1 MNDVSRRTVVRGI
14 AATAGSTLGFPALA
28 QREGIKFKLGTDV
41 PETFPTVVYARKA
54 AEKIASESNGRL
66 RIEIFPANQL
76 GSSTDLL
83 SQVRSGA
90 VEMVALQGTTL
101 STLAPVA
108 GINTVTFAFKEY
120 ATVWD
125 AMDGDVGTLVRKSL
139 APLGLHVATKM
150 WDGGFR
156 QVFTASKRISSPDDL
171 KGLKIRVPV
180 SPIFVSTFRALG
192 SSPAA
197 INVAELYSA
206 LQAGIAD
213 GCELPLTGIDSL
225 KLYEVQKQCSMTN
238 HLWDGPWQVVNAKV
252 WSRLPSDLQDIF
264 IRNFDAV
271 AEEQRRFTQQQ
282 ATDLVPELEKKGMVF
297 TRPDPAPFRKVLAAS
312 GFYGE
317 WQSKFGSEAW
327 AVLERYT
334 GKLS

>member
-1 MNDVSRRTVVRGI
+1 MNDISRRTVVRGI
-14 AATAGSTLGFPALA
+14 AATAGAALGFPALA
-28 QREGIKFKLGTDV
+28 QGKEFKFKLGTDV

-54 AEKIASESNGRL
+54 AEKIASESKGRL
-66 RIEIFPANQL
+66 RIEIFPASQL
-76 GSSTDLL
+76 GSSTELL

-108 GINTVTFAFKEY
+108 GINMVPFAFKDY
-120 ATVWD
+120 ATVWK
-125 AMDGDVGTLVRKSL
+125 AMDGDVGNLIRNSL
-139 APLGLHVATKM
+139 APFGLHVATKM

-156 QVFTASKRISSPDDL
+156 QVFTASKRISTPEDF

-192 SSPAA
+192 SSPVA
-197 INVAELYSA
+197 INVSELYSA
-206 LQAGIAD
+206 LQTGIAD

-252 WSRLPSDLQDIF
+252 WSRLPSDLQETF
-264 IRNFDAV
+264 VRNFDAF
-271 AEEQRRFTQQQ
+271 AQEQRRFSEQQ
-282 ATDLVPELEKKGMVF
+282 ATELVPELEKKGMAF
-297 TRPDPAPFRKVLAAS
+297 TRPKLAPFRKVLAAS

-317 WQSKFGSEAW
+317 WQKAFGSEAW